1 MNEGV
6 ASGLPGAADFLS
18 SHAGVTTLR
27 GRHPMVPRF
36 KLIQAPIKSLQGQD
50 DIAVLCGTGGP
61 RKTRAN
67 VGFRPKPGPDQTC
80 LVTLP

>member
-1 MNEGV
+1 VNEGV
-6 ASGLPGAADFLS
+6 ASGLPGAADFLN

-36 KLIQAPIKSLQGQD
+36 KLIQAPIKPLQGQKSN
-50 DIAVLCGTGGP
+50 ALLCGTGGP
-61 RKTRAN
+61 RRIRAN
-67 VGFRPKPGPDQTC
+67 VGFRRKPGPDQTC